1 MKDKPTDSGSS
12 VMAVANDPLLAL
24 RIQSLIADKGMIV
37 ASANRDLTCYGE
49 WRTDYNAWHEQA
61 DAEIQAL
68 FSQANANVDAQIPAS
83 RDSESLAD

>member
-68 FSQANANVDAQIPAS
+68 FSQANVTVEGPPTQIS
-83 RDSESLAD
+83 TEETK

>member
-1 MKDKPTDSGSS
+1 MPELETKSDSSEK
-12 VMAVANDPLLAL
+12 AVLSDDLLAL

-49 WRTDYNAWHEQA
+49 WRTDYNAWHEQT

-68 FSQANANVDAQIPAS
+68 FSQANAKDLARRAL
-83 RDSESLAD
+83 DSE